1 VFGVRS
7 IPNTEHL
14 AKVVHVRPVS
24 AAFLRTLQGSHRM
37 FARVK
42 VVVAYQEGTQPTGYE
57 IDIVD
62 GNVRSD
68 ASSDVRSTLALT
80 TTGVDAWPYDVTDL
94 LAPYGNELFVERGIN
109 YGNGTIEIVSLGY
122 FRIDRTDQD
131 EGPDGI
137 INISASD
144 RMSGLIDARLP
155 FPVQFSAGTTVA
167 DVFDVLVHEVYPNAT
182 IEYDFAASGSTFDTT
197 KIAEED
203 RFAFLRDIAKSRGK
217 IMYWDYRG
225 VLQVVSPPDPTVPV
239 YEINSGRGG
248 TMITLSRSLS
258 RQGVYNGVVARGDQ
272 PTDDVQ
278 PIALVVDNNPAS
290 PTYWNGRFGK
300 VPRYYYSSFI
310 TTVAQAT
317 SAATSILQ
325 QAIGLPYSIELNAIP
340 NPALEPYDSIKIT
353 APDVTDVH
361 VVDSINIPLTYAGT
375 MAGTTRKLI
384 TFEPG
389 DLAS

>member
-1 VFGVRS
+1 M
-7 IPNTEHL
+7 
-14 AKVVHVRPVS
+14 RPVS
-24 AAFLRTLQGSHRM
+24 DAFLRTLQGSHRM

-42 VVVAYQEGTQPTGYE
+42 VLVAYQEGTQPTGYE
-57 IDIVD
+57 ITIVD

-68 ASSDVRSTLALT
+68 ASADVRSSLALT
-80 TTGVDAWPYDVTDL
+80 TDGVNMWPHDITDL

-131 EGPDGI
+131 DGPDGS

-144 RMSGLIDARLP
+144 RMAGIVDARLP
-155 FPVQFSAGTTVA
+155 FPVQFDAGTSVET
-167 DVFDVLVHEVYPNAT
+167 VFDQLVHEVYPDAT
-182 IEYDFAASGSTFDTT
+182 IEFDFAAGGSTFNTAHV
-197 KIAEED
+197 AEED
-203 RFAFLRDIAKSRGK
+203 RFAFLRDVAKSRGK

-225 VLQVVSPPDPTVPV
+225 ILRVESPPDPTVPV

-248 TMITLSRSLS
+248 TMVTLSRSLT
-258 RQGVYNGVVARGDQ
+258 RQGVYNGVIARGDQ
-272 PTDDVQ
+272 PTDDAQ

-310 TTVAQAT
+310 TTAAQAT
-317 SAATSILQ
+317 SAATSLLQ
-325 QAIGLPYSIELNAIP
+325 QAIGLPYSIDLNAVP
-340 NPALEPYDSIKIT
+340 NPALEPYDSIQIT
-353 APDVTDVH
+353 APDTTDVH
-361 VVDSINIPLTYAGT
+361 VIDSISIPLTYQST
-375 MAGTTRKLI
+375 MVGSTRKLI

-389 DLAS
+389 DLVS